1 MINSKRSTNAYVVS
15 CFLFRPFSGG
25 DWAECYELVMKEAR
39 EKLSWTPGTNR
50 VLVMIGDAT
59 PHSPDDYGRE
69 FKGEKIDWKEETE
82 KLLNTVRMFLPKS
95 VSCME
100 SRL

>member
-1 MINSKRSTNAYVVS
+1 
-15 CFLFRPFSGG
+15 
-25 DWAECYELVMKEAR
+25 MKEAR
-39 EKLSWTPGTNR
+39 EQLSWTPGTNR
-50 VLVMIGDAT
+50 VLVMIGDAS

-82 KLLNTVRMFLPKS
+82 MLLNTVCMFLCNS
-95 VSCME
+95 VSGMD